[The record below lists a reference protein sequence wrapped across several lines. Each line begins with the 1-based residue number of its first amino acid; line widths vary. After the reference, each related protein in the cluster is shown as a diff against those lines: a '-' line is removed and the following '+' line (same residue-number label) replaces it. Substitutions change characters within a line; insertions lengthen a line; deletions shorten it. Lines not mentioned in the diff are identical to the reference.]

1 MYIGKLTAAA
11 AETTPGAAKRRAKG
25 QGGGEN
31 ELKLKLHDGVLGM

>member
-1 MYIGKLTAAA
+1 MYIGKLTA